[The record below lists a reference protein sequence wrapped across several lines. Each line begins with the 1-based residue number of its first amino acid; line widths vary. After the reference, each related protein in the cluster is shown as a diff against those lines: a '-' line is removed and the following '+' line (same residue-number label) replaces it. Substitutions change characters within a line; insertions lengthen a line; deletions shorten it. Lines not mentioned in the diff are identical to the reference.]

1 MDNNYLD
8 DDDSEE
14 IIDDTDDFEGNLVFF
29 FSIFQ
34 EIKLF
39 LIVTKLITYL
49 AIHLYLF
56 HPMNQ
61 IQHLKA
67 TMTLIW

>member
-14 IIDDTDDFEGNLVFF
+14 IIDDTDDFEGNLVFS

-39 LIVTKLITYL
+39 
-49 AIHLYLF
+49 
-56 HPMNQ
+56 
-61 IQHLKA
+61 
-67 TMTLIW
+67 